1 MYRLGIDLGGTN
13 IVAGVVDEEYKIVAK
28 ANCKTNI
35 PRPES
40 EICDSMAEVA
50 KKAVEKA
57 GITMDEIDSI
67 GIGVP
72 GAVNPKTGVIEYSA
86 NLFFHNWEVVK
97 MMTER
102 LDKKV
107 IIENDANAA
116 ALGEYL
122 AGSAKGTKNAVA
134 ITLGTGIGGGI
145 IINGKIYSGSNY
157 AGAEL
162 GHMVII
168 KDGKECGCG
177 RKGCWEAYASAT
189 GLINLTKQKI
199 LSEKLDF
206 SYMLKVADGDINKVN
221 GKTAFDAAAAGDP
234 DAQEVLDE
242 YFGYLATGLVNI
254 INIFQPDVLCIA
266 SRRFSAPVLS
276 ATTRESSARHS
287 LTDRIN
293 NITFI
298 KTTILIIFEDG
309 CFFANLHKKLEKRY
323 LFLSFCIDYIT
334 KS

>member
-1 MYRLGIDLGGTN
+1 MYKLGIDLGGTN
-13 IVAGVVDEEYKIVAK
+13 IVAGLVDEEYNIVAK
-28 ANCKTNI
+28 ASCKTNV

-40 EICDSMAEVA
+40 DICDSMAEVA
-50 KKAVEKA
+50 LKAIEKA
-57 GITMDEIDSI
+57 GVTIEDVESI

-97 MMTER
+97 MMEER
-102 LDKKV
+102 LNTKV
-107 IIENDANAA
+107 HIENDANAA

-122 AGSAKGTKNAVA
+122 AGSAKGAKNAVA
-134 ITLGTGIGGGI
+134 ITLGTGVGGGI

-162 GHMVII
+162 GHMVIV

-177 RKGCWEAYASAT
+177 RKGCWEAYSSAT

-206 SYMLKVADGDINKVN
+206 SYMLKICDGDINNVS

-254 INIFQPDVLCIA
+254 INIFQPDVLCIGGGI
-266 SRRFSAPVLS
+266 SNQGENLLRPLR
-276 ATTRESSARHS
+276 
-287 LTDRIN
+287 
-293 NITFI
+293 
-298 KTTILIIFEDG
+298 KIIE
-309 CFFANLHKKLEKRY
+309 EERY
-323 LFLSFCIDYIT
+323 TKHNDKQTQLCTCTLGNDAGIIGAAFLG
-334 KS
+334 